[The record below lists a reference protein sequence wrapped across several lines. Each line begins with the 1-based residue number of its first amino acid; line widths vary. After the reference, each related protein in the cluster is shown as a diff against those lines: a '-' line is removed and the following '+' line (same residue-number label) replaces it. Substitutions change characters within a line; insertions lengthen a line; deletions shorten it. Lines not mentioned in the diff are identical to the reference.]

1 MAEKKQYVTIMIS
14 DHPDP
19 ELQSQPQPVAQEQKE
34 KKESAFIDDG
44 ISYTLGRISLYGD
57 PIE

>member
-19 ELQSQPQPVAQEQKE
+19 ELQSQPQPQPVAQEE
-34 KKESAFIDDG
+34 KKAFIDDG
-44 ISYTLGRISLYGD
+44 ISYTLNRISLYGD

>member
-1 MAEKKQYVTIMIS
+1 MAEEKQYVTIIIS

-19 ELQSQPQPVAQEQKE
+19 ELQSQPQPVAQEE

-57 PIE
+57 RIE